1 MENYKNYIKKA
12 VQLMRPYIPGE
23 DLTGISVSP
32 EDTPE
37 AGGMIAINPK
47 NPNDKWYV
55 AKDFFQEN
63 YVKADNLFIHRISP
77 QQHDQLEQFESELIE
92 QPKPITFEYLE
103 VSKMTKVYT
112 IREAIE
118 ELDAIRM
125 DSSRIVSQIASQ
137 QGKELAALVS
147 ELASITGW
155 LARHLDHLESEILI
169 PEIEDEVDNP

>member
-12 VQLMRPYIPGE
+12 VQPMRPCIPGE

-63 YVKADNLFIHRISP
+63 YVEADNL
-77 QQHDQLEQFESELIE
+77 
-92 QPKPITFEYLE
+92 
-103 VSKMTKVYT
+103 
-112 IREAIE
+112 
-118 ELDAIRM
+118 
-125 DSSRIVSQIASQ
+125 
-137 QGKELAALVS
+137 
-147 ELASITGW
+147 
-155 LARHLDHLESEILI
+155 
-169 PEIEDEVDNP
+169 